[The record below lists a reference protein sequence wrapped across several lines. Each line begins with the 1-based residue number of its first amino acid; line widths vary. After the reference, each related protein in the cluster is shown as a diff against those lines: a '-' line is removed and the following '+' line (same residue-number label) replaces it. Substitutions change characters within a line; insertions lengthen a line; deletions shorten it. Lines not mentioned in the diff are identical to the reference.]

1 MQRLSG
7 DFTVKRIVTTYSTQG
22 GGVIVE
28 LYELPNGQWQFGKG
42 KDAVVVTTLEQ
53 VAEFDSS
60 TKDAVAKWLDRVKA
74 LPTPPAAVVQGG
86 QPASFTGESSR
97 DQLSRLLS
105 RVPDSVVD
113 RLLGAITQTLEPI
126 ADSLTQPDAVNSHV
140 GGFGDASTLPP
151 GAIPFSLPEGAS
163 WADPARPESG
173 YFTLDYE
180 LAEKATLPDGR
191 VVDVPSRRWHPTPQ
205 FHEFVRSTADKTDIE
220 LAMDAEREKF
230 HAEQAD
236 SDADLVGAGSGRAS
250 SRRAR
255 SRR

>member
-1 MQRLSG
+1 MQRLAG

-42 KDAVVVTTLEQ
+42 KDAVVVTSLEQ
-53 VAEFDSS
+53 VAEFDAS
-60 TKDAVAKWLDRVKA
+60 TKDAVAKWLDRVKV
-74 LPTPPAAVVQGG
+74 LPTPPTAVVQGG
-86 QPASFTGESSR
+86 QPSSFTGESSR
-97 DQLSRLLS
+97 DQLARLLS
-105 RVPDSVVD
+105 RIPDSVVD

-126 ADSLTQPDAVNSHV
+126 ADSLTQPDPINSHA
-140 GGFGDASTLPP
+140 GSFGDASTLPP
-151 GAIPFSLPEGAS
+151 GAIPFTLPEGAS

-180 LAEKATLPDGR
+180 HTEKAQFPDGQVR
-191 VVDVPSRRWHPTPQ
+191 DAPSRRWHPTPQ
-205 FHEFVRSTADKTDIE
+205 FKAFVQNAMDKTDIE
-220 LAMDAEREKF
+220 LEMDAERDKF

-236 SDADLVGAGSGRAS
+236 PESDLVGAGSGRAS

>member
-1 MQRLSG
+1 MQRLAG

-42 KDAVVVTTLEQ
+42 KDAVVVTSLEQ
-53 VAEFDSS
+53 VAEFDAS
-60 TKDAVAKWLDRVKA
+60 TKDAVAKWLDRVKV
-74 LPTPPAAVVQGG
+74 LPTPPTAVVQGG
-86 QPASFTGESSR
+86 QPSSFTGESSR
-97 DQLSRLLS
+97 DQLARLLS
-105 RVPDSVVD
+105 RIPDSVVD

-126 ADSLTQPDAVNSHV
+126 ADSLTQPDPINSHA
-140 GGFGDASTLPP
+140 GSFGDASTLPP
-151 GAIPFSLPEGAS
+151 GAIPFTLPEGAS

-180 LAEKATLPDGR
+180 HTEKAQFPDGQVR
-191 VVDVPSRRWHPTPQ
+191 DAPSRRWHPTPQ
-205 FHEFVRSTADKTDIE
+205 FQAFVQNATDKTDIE
-220 LAMDAEREKF
+220 LEMDAERDKF

-236 SDADLVGAGSGRAS
+236 PESDLVGAGSGRAS